1 MGYVCEVNCLTVN
14 NNIFKNMFEWVSM
27 QLTKEYTVFEHSLC
41 QDFTSIEEIKEFTQQ
56 NLLQI

>member
-1 MGYVCEVNCLTVN
+1 
-14 NNIFKNMFEWVSM
+14 MFEWVSM
-27 QLTKEYTVFEHSLC
+27 QLTKEYTVFEHSLR